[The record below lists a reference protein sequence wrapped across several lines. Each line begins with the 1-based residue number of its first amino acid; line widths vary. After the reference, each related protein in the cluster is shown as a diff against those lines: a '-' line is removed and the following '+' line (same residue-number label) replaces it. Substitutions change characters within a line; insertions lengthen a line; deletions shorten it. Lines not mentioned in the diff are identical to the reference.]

1 MLREACGLGQA
12 TNVLCVV
19 PVLTANTLVHRVS
32 VLLIRALAHTELSFK
47 IVVVLVCCT
56 RLLTVRRQLTFG
68 WATGAVTFAAL
79 TRAVT
84 NKHLAAKVHNL
95 MVSMT
100 LCGAAVNKQRARI

>member
-1 MLREACGLGQA
+1 MLGEACGLGQA

-47 IVVVLVCCT
+47 VVVVLVCCAW
-56 RLLTVRRQLTFG
+56 LLAVWCQLTLG
-68 WATGAVTFAAL
+68 RATWAVTLAAL
-79 TRAVT
+79 ARAVT

-95 MVSMT
+95 MVAMT
-100 LCGAAVNKQRARI
+100 LCGAAANKKRAHI